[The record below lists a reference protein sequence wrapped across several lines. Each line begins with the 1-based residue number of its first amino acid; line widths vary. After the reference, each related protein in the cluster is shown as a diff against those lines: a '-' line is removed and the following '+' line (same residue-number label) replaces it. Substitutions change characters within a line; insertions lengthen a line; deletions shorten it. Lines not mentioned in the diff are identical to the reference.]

1 MIVEKQ
7 VPTTIAGWCRNMLV
21 YNLRGGHQAWFVSN
35 ANMTPSFRTTLQR
48 ASKQTGIKI
57 TTKREPE
64 GLYIW
69 RKE

>member
-1 MIVEKQ
+1 MIVKKTLKRSLAQ
-7 VPTTIAGWCRNMLV
+7 ACRDVL
-21 YNLRGGHQAWFVSN
+21 GKIDAETAWFMPN
-35 ANMTPSFRTTLQR
+35 EQLTQSFRTTLQR

>member
-1 MIVEKQ
+1 MIVKKPRYESLAERCRFILNELDVGDAWI
-7 VPTTIAGWCRNMLV
+7 VPNS
-21 YNLRGGHQAWFVSN
+21 QQ
-35 ANMTPSFRTTLQR
+35 TPSLRTTLQR
-48 ASKQTGIKI
+48 ASKQTGIEI